1 MVQGTASAPAYT
13 LKRLASIV
21 LALVSL
27 LPLLLFVYTLYEL
40 HALGRTAAQV
50 ALALALGSS
59 LVGGYIFFAML
70 ARMSELLRAAGAA
83 AAAGATASAA
93 PAPSGARAPAPAPQH
108 AEFEIPGMGRVGEA
122 HAFFEQIEQL
132 GTMWRHEAE
141 PHVGRS
147 VLVSVMNSA
156 EPISGVLLQVTDD
169 GLLLDQ
175 AGRRVGITYRRIS
188 AIELAR

>member
-1 MVQGTASAPAYT
+1 MAQGTASAPAYT
-13 LKRLASIV
+13 LKRVASIV

-27 LPLLLFVYTLYEL
+27 LPLLLFFYTLYEL
-40 HALGRTAAQV
+40 RALGRTAAQV
-50 ALALALGSS
+50 AFVLALGST
-59 LVGGYIFFAML
+59 LVGAYIFFAML
-70 ARMSELLRAAGAA
+70 ARMSELLRTAGAA
-83 AAAGATASAA
+83 AAATV
-93 PAPSGARAPAPAPQH
+93 PAPSGAREAAPAH

-122 HAFFEQIEQL
+122 HAFFLEPIEQL

-141 PHVGRS
+141 PHVGRN

-156 EPISGVLLQVTDD
+156 EPISGILLQVTND

-188 AIELAR
+188 AIELAH

>member
-13 LKRLASIV
+13 LKRVASIV

-27 LPLLLFVYTLYEL
+27 LPLLLFFYTLYDL
-40 HALGRTAAQV
+40 RALGRTAAQV
-50 ALALALGSS
+50 AFVLALGST
-59 LVGGYIFFAML
+59 LVGAYIFFAML

-83 AAAGATASAA
+83 AAAA
-93 PAPSGARAPAPAPQH
+93 PAPSGLGTPAPEH

-122 HAFFEQIEQL
+122 HAFFLEPIEQL

-141 PHVGRS
+141 PHVGRN

-156 EPISGVLLQVTDD
+156 DPISGTLLQVTDD

-175 AGRRVGITYRRIS
+175 EGRRVGITYRRIS
-188 AIELAR
+188 AIELAH